1 MTTAEIIRL
10 AALSERYD
18 QTSETAFLCHEL
30 DLLESTGRISPGD
43 WERAKAEV
51 MSAIEPNNTV
61 GQHIDKKLCE
71 SGNHHP
77 LPDNRARQ
85 AYWLAYADALEQAK
99 RRLLEMV
106 SDPDDK
112 FGIGSMLSQWT
123 GEEMAEEIE
132 AAFEGRGDE

>member
-10 AALSERYD
+10 AALGECYD

-30 DLLESTGRISPGD
+30 NWLESIGRISYSEL
-43 WERAKAEV
+43 ERAKAEV
-51 MSAIEPNNTV
+51 MSAIEPNHTV
-61 GQHIDKKLCE
+61 GQHIDKRLCGG
-71 SGNHHP
+71 GNHHP

-85 AYWLAYADALEQAK
+85 AYWLGYANALEQAK

>member
-18 QTSETAFLCHEL
+18 KESETAFLCHEL
-30 DLLESTGRISPGD
+30 DWLESTGRISSGD
-43 WERAKAEV
+43 WKRAKAEV

-61 GQHIDKKLCE
+61 GQHIDEKL
-71 SGNHHP
+71 GV

-85 AYWLAYADALEQAK
+85 AYWLAYADALERTK

-106 SDPDDK
+106 SDPDDI

>member
-18 QTSETAFLCHEL
+18 KESETAFLCHEL
-30 DLLESTGRISPGD
+30 DLLESIGRISSGD
-43 WERAKAEV
+43 WKRAKAEV

-71 SGNHHP
+71 SGNRHP